1 MLILLEGVDGSGKT
15 TLFKQL
21 QDKGINT
28 EKSIGRK
35 EPFQYYKWLA
45 ISNKRGPFVVD
56 RSFLTELVYR
66 TVDDVPAMKMSLEE
80 MLSVLKNCKIV
91 LCDTE
96 SAYEDSMRRG
106 EDNITNIQKS
116 EKIKQ
121 TYRTLMSMLSKF
133 TNVKIFTYDWK
144 HQNVDD
150 VIKFIGGT
158 NNAV

>member
-45 ISNKRGPFVVD
+45 ISSKRGPFVVD

-66 TVDDVPAMKMSLEE
+66 TVDDMPAMKMSP
-80 MLSVLKNCKIV
+80 
-91 LCDTE
+91 
-96 SAYEDSMRRG
+96 SAGLWPWPSTGKDRLRASQG
-106 EDNITNIQKS
+106 WSGSHLVPIP
-116 EKIKQ
+116 
-121 TYRTLMSMLSKF
+121 
-133 TNVKIFTYDWK
+133 IFLPMDCS
-144 HQNVDD
+144 
-150 VIKFIGGT
+150 
-158 NNAV
+158 